1 MISEGKE
8 TGDGLTLSFD
18 FDGPGYEVTRLEG
31 LEAYREFRQVAA
43 TEDARGP
50 EWERNPAGVEER
62 LKALALLPGLTAD
75 LPLRALAAIGGNVT
89 WGALEGFHNWPLLPG
104 SKTPGSRK
112 LRNWYRDNR
121 ATFETFFPEHR
132 AWQPDG
138 SGDVELSAFNG
149 FWNSVQEVAERH
161 AAARERPL
169 DRALLFGVL
178 LRDYAP
184 WIQTL
189 ASSFD
194 FSITALIRRSLVEQP
209 APRDFTQAAWLYEEM
224 KELAEGP
231 TRMFAALVVPGVDE
245 IGFQLPRNDL
255 VAAIANLDAAGET
268 KPRGEPAIQG
278 HANSDLPTRRDRIGV
293 EPLVEGLRALLDD
306 ERTGLSL
313 SIGITAPWGGGK
325 SSVMLQLREALTRS
339 EASRTREWIPI
350 RFDAWKH
357 EGSER
362 LWAALSKAIYEQ
374 SLEQMNAWGRTRFK
388 FGLERER
395 RGRLSFWVVP
405 LALLIVLVA
414 LGVLLAFEVSFAAG
428 ALTVLATVLGFGGF
442 AGKIWGL
449 LSDPFKRALDGYVS
463 DVGYEERLGFTS
475 EADADIRRLTEKLT
489 GTGNRALVVFVDD
502 LDRCSPGHV
511 VEAVEAINQI
521 FNASEDSR
529 CVFIL
534 GMDREIVAAAIEVA
548 YEETI
553 DKLSPERKRNF
564 GLHFL
569 AKVVQL
575 SVAVPAP
582 EPEGIER
589 LLEAIAAPAEGASA
603 EPGTGPRRLEIRLG
617 PLAIEAGSET
627 VDSEAPEREP
637 SDVPRDVSG
646 AGTPE
651 IQAVDESSPEFHQAE
666 RLAAAYLP
674 PNPREVKRFDNA
686 FRLQLQV
693 ARRTPECRLNFGE
706 DDLIAVGSWVAM
718 RLRWPD
724 LATAVDKDPA
734 LLERLEMA
742 ANDGQPEGV
751 QLIEGQNGRPSW
763 ESDPDL
769 MRLLEERDPARR
781 IARLQEP
788 GFLRIS

>member
-1 MISEGKE
+1 MIREGKE
-8 TGDGLTLSFD
+8 SGDGLTLSLD
-18 FDGPGYEVTRLEG
+18 FDGPGYEGARLEG
-31 LEAYREFRQVAA
+31 LEAFREFRQMAA
-43 TEDARGP
+43 SKDVREQ
-50 EWERNPAGVEER
+50 EWERDPASVEEQ
-62 LKALALLPGLTAD
+62 LKALALLPGPTAD
-75 LPLRALAAIGGNVT
+75 LPLRALAAIGGNLT
-89 WGALEGFHNWPLLPG
+89 WGALEGFYNWPMLPE
-104 SKTPGSRK
+104 SETPASRR
-112 LRNWYRDNR
+112 LRHWYRDNR
-121 ATFETFFPEHR
+121 VAFETFFPEHR

-184 WIQTL
+184 WLQTL
-189 ASSFD
+189 AFSFD
-194 FSITALIRRSLVEQP
+194 FSISALIRRSLVEEP

-224 KELAEGP
+224 EELAEGP

-293 EPLVEGLRALLDD
+293 QPLVEGLRALLDD

-339 EASRTREWIPI
+339 EATRTREWIPI

-357 EGSER
+357 EGSEQ

-374 SLEQMNAWGRTRFK
+374 SLEQMNSWGRTRFK

-405 LALLIVLVA
+405 LALLIALVA
-414 LGVLLAFEVSFAAG
+414 FGVLLAFEVSVAAG
-428 ALTVLATVLGFGGF
+428 VLTVLATILGFGGF

-475 EADADIRRLTEKLT
+475 EADDDIRRLTEKLT
-489 GTGNRALVVFVDD
+489 GTGNRALIVFVDD

-521 FNASEDSR
+521 FNASEESR

-548 YEETI
+548 YGETI

-589 LLEAIAAPAEGASA
+589 LLEAIAAPAEQASA
-603 EPGTGPRRLEIRLG
+603 ELGTGSRRLEIRLG
-617 PLAIEAGSET
+617 PLAMEAGSEA
-627 VDSEAPEREP
+627 VDGEASNFEP
-637 SDVPRDVSG
+637 SVAPQKASG
-646 AGTPE
+646 ARLPE

-706 DDLIAVGSWVAM
+706 DDLIAVGSWVAL

-742 ANDGQPEGV
+742 ANDGRPEGI
-751 QLIEGQNGRPSW
+751 QLVEDQNGRPSW